1 MKQRRTGRAATTIQT
16 DNDKTMAS
24 RNRQHFHFIGIC
36 GTAMGAVAAAMKE
49 RGFRITGSDSA
60 VYPPISTF
68 LESRGI
74 QIERGYRAANIP
86 AKADVIV
93 VGNAISRGNEEL
105 EEVLNRKLRY
115 ISMPELLKEQFLRG
129 KRNFV
134 VTGTHGKT
142 TTTSL
147 LTWLLHE
154 GGKDPSW
161 LIGGVPRNF
170 DGGAR
175 FTEGD
180 FFVLEG
186 DEYDTA
192 FFDKRSKFLHY
203 LPEAVIVNNIEFDHA
218 DIFENLEAIKK
229 SFRLLLRLVPR
240 NGVIFANGDDENVR
254 DVIQNAPAPVVRVG
268 FGPEN
273 DRRITDL
280 DYAEET
286 TSFTLNAQRYS
297 VPMNGDY
304 NVRNAAMAVS
314 AAEFAGLA
322 PGKIAKALAAFKG
335 VARRQDLRGEVN
347 GVKVIDDFGHHPTA
361 IKDTATA
368 LKRRYNAQGGKMVA
382 IFEPRSNTTR
392 RKVFQRELALALGAS
407 EVVIIAPVAD
417 PHKVPENDRLDVNR
431 LLGDIRVMG
440 REAWMEPDVDQI
452 VARAVSVVQPGDTI
466 VVFSNGGFG
475 GIHGKLLEALKQ
487 TGRGD

>member
-1 MKQRRTGRAATTIQT
+1 MPKS
-16 DNDKTMAS
+16 DK
-24 RNRQHFHFIGIC
+24 HFHFTGIC

-49 RGFRITGSDSA
+49 RGYKITGSDSA

-68 LESRGI
+68 LEERKI
-74 QIERGYRAANIP
+74 KIEKGYRAANIP
-86 AKADVIV
+86 KKADVIV
-93 VGNAISRGNEEL
+93 IGNALSRGNEEV

-115 ISMPELLKEQFLRG
+115 VSMPEVLKEHFLRG

-154 GGKDPSW
+154 GGKDPSY

-170 DGGAR
+170 DGGAK
-175 FTEGD
+175 FTESD
-180 FFVLEG
+180 YFVLEG

-218 DIFENLEAIKK
+218 DIFDDLEAIRR

-240 NGVIFANGDDENVR
+240 NGIIFANGDDENVR
-254 DVIQNAPAPVVRVG
+254 NVIEKAPAPVMKVG
-268 FGPEN
+268 FGQDN
-273 DRRITDL
+273 DRRISELIYHD
-280 DYAEET
+280 ET
-286 TSFTLNAQRYS
+286 TEFTINVQRYS
-297 VPMNGDY
+297 LPMNGDY
-304 NVRNAAMAVS
+304 NVRNAAMAVC
-314 AAEFAGLA
+314 AAEFAGMTPA
-322 PGKIAKALAAFKG
+322 VIAKALARFKG
-335 VARRQDLRGEVN
+335 VARRQELRGEVN

-368 LKRRYNAQGGKMVA
+368 LKRRYNAHGGKMLA

-407 EVVIIAPVAD
+407 ECVIIAPVAD
-417 PHKVPENDRLDVNR
+417 PHKVPENDRLDVAR
-431 LLGDIRVMG
+431 LLDDIRVMG
-440 REAWMEPDVDQI
+440 REAFMEADVDKI
-452 VARAVSVVQPGDTI
+452 VARAMTLVQPGDTI
-466 VVFSNGGFG
+466 AVYSNGGFG
-475 GIHGKLLEALKQ
+475 GIHGKLLEALKHVKAA
-487 TGRGD
+487 R

>member
-1 MKQRRTGRAATTIQT
+1 MSSKS
-16 DNDKTMAS
+16 K
-24 RNRQHFHFIGIC
+24 QHFHFIGIC

-49 RGFRITGSDSA
+49 RGYRISGSDSA

-74 QIERGYRAANIP
+74 ALEKGYRAANIP
-86 AKADVIV
+86 PKADVIV

-115 ISMPELLKEQFLRG
+115 VSMPEVLKEHFLCG

-147 LTWLLHE
+147 LTWLLHA
-154 GGKDPSW
+154 GGKDPSY

-170 DGGAR
+170 DGGAK
-175 FTEGD
+175 FTDSE

-218 DIFENLEAIKK
+218 DIFEDLEAIKK
-229 SFRLLLRLVPR
+229 SFRLLLRVVPR
-240 NGVIFANGDDENVR
+240 NGVVFANGDDENVL
-254 DVIQNAPAPVVRVG
+254 DVIKNAPAPVVTVG

-273 DRRITDL
+273 NHRITDVV
-280 DYAEET
+280 YEEDAT
-286 TSFTLNAQRYS
+286 LFTINAQRYT

-314 AAEFAGLA
+314 AAEFAGLTPA
-322 PGKIAKALAAFKG
+322 KIAKALSQFKG
-335 VARRQDLRGEVN
+335 VARRQEVRGEVN

-361 IKDTATA
+361 IKDTTAA
-368 LKRRYNAQGGKMVA
+368 LKRRYVGAGHKMVA

-407 EVVIIAPVAD
+407 EVVILAPVAD
-417 PHKVPENDRLDVNR
+417 PHKVPEHDRLDVNR
-431 LLGDIRVMG
+431 LLDDIRVMG
-440 REAWMEPDVDQI
+440 REAWMEADVDAI
-452 VARAVSVVQPGDTI
+452 VARAVGVVQPGDTI
-466 VVFSNGGFG
+466 TVFSNGGFG
-475 GIHGKLLEALKQ
+475 GIHGKLLEALEKVV
-487 TGRGD
+487 RKK

>member
-1 MKQRRTGRAATTIQT
+1 
-16 DNDKTMAS
+16 MAS
-24 RNRQHFHFIGIC
+24 SPEHFHFIGIC

-49 RGFRITGSDSA
+49 RGFVISGSDSA
-60 VYPPISTF
+60 VYAPVSTF

-74 QIERGYRAANIP
+74 AIASGYRASNIP
-86 AKADVIV
+86 EGADVIV

-105 EEVLNRKLRY
+105 EEVLRRKLRY
-115 ISMPELLKEQFLRG
+115 VSMPEVLKEHFLRG

-154 GGKDPSW
+154 GGKNPSY

-175 FTEGD
+175 FTESEC
-180 FFVLEG
+180 FALEG

-203 LPEAVIVNNIEFDHA
+203 LPEAVVINNIEFDHA

-229 SFRLLLRLVPR
+229 SFRLLLRVVPS
-240 NGVIFANGDDENVR
+240 NGIIFVNGDDANGLEVVK
-254 DVIQNAPAPVVRVG
+254 DAPAPVLAVG
-268 FGPEN
+268 FGPGN
-273 DRRITDL
+273 DRRITEVVYGEDGT
-280 DYAEET
+280 A
-286 TSFTLNAQRYS
+286 FTLDGARYHL
-297 VPMNGDY
+297 PMHGEY
-304 NVRNAAMAVS
+304 NVRNAAMAIC
-314 AAEFAGLA
+314 AAGFAGVEVGSMA
-322 PGKIAKALAAFKG
+322 RALRDFGG
-335 VARRQDLRGEVN
+335 VARRQEVRGEVN

-361 IKDTATA
+361 IRQTTEA
-368 LKRRYNAQGGKMVA
+368 LRRRYVGAGGRLLS

-392 RKVFQRELALALGAS
+392 RKVFQEELAQALGGS
-407 EVVIIAPVAD
+407 DLVVLAPVAD
-417 PHKVPENDRLDVNR
+417 MHKIPEGDRLDVAQ
-431 LLGDIRVMG
+431 LMGAIGAMG
-440 REAWMEPDVDQI
+440 REVFLEPDVAQI
-452 VARAVSVVQPGDTI
+452 VARAVSLVRPGDSI

-475 GIHGKLLEALKQ
+475 SIHEKLLGALAGVGAA
-487 TGRGD
+487 TSI

>member
-1 MKQRRTGRAATTIQT
+1 MATTRT
-16 DNDKTMAS
+16 TN
-24 RNRQHFHFIGIC
+24 HFHFIGIC
-36 GTAMGAVAAAMKE
+36 GTAMGSVAAAMKE
-49 RGFRITGSDSA
+49 RGYTITGSDSA

-68 LESRGI
+68 LEERDI
-74 QIERGYRAANIP
+74 HLERGYRAGNIP
-86 AKADVIV
+86 EDADVIV

-115 ISMPELLKEQFLRG
+115 VSMPEVLKEHFLRG

-154 GGKDPSW
+154 GGKDPSY
-161 LIGGVPRNF
+161 LIGGVPKNF
-170 DGGAR
+170 DGGGK
-175 FTEGD
+175 FTGSE

-229 SFRLLLRLVPR
+229 SFRLLLRVVPR
-240 NGVIFANGDDENVR
+240 NGIVIANGDDENVL
-254 DVIQNAPAPVVRVG
+254 DVIQNSPAPVLKVG
-268 FGPEN
+268 LGKHN
-273 DRRITDL
+273 DRIISDIV
-280 DYAEET
+280 YNEN
-286 TSFTLNAQRYS
+286 TSEFTINAQRYA
-297 VPMNGDY
+297 VPMNGEY
-304 NVRNAAMAVS
+304 NVRNAAMAIC
-314 AAEFAGLA
+314 AAEFAGLTVT
-322 PGKIAKALAAFKG
+322 KIAGGLSSFKG
-335 VARRQDLRGEVN
+335 VARRQDLLGEEN

-361 IKDTATA
+361 IKDTTTA
-368 LKRRYNAQGGKMVA
+368 LRRRYNANGGRMIA

-392 RKVFQRELALALGAS
+392 RKVFQKELALALGAS

-417 PHKVPENDRLDVNR
+417 PHKVPENDRLDVAR
-431 LLGDIRVMG
+431 LLDDIRIMG
-440 REAWMEPDVDQI
+440 RQVFMEDTVEKI
-452 VARAVSVVQPGDTI
+452 VERAMSLVQQGDTI
-466 VVFSNGGFG
+466 AVYSNGGFG
-475 GIHGKLLEALKQ
+475 GIHGKLLDGLKQ
-487 TGRGD
+487 NPFLQG

>member
-1 MKQRRTGRAATTIQT
+1 MPPKS
-16 DNDKTMAS
+16 K
-24 RNRQHFHFIGIC
+24 QHFHFIGIC

-49 RGFRITGSDSA
+49 RGYRISGSDSA

-74 QIERGYRAANIP
+74 ALEKGYRAANIP
-86 AKADVIV
+86 PKADLIV

-115 ISMPELLKEQFLRG
+115 VSMPEVLKEHFLRG

-147 LTWLLHE
+147 LTWLLHA
-154 GGKDPSW
+154 GGKDPSY

-170 DGGAR
+170 DGGAK
-175 FTEGD
+175 FTDSE

-218 DIFENLEAIKK
+218 DIFEDLEAIKK
-229 SFRLLLRLVPR
+229 SFRLLLRVVPR
-240 NGVIFANGDDENVR
+240 NGVVFANGDDENVL
-254 DVIQNAPAPVVRVG
+254 DVIKNAPAPVVTVG

-273 DRRITDL
+273 NHRITDVV
-280 DYAEET
+280 YEEDST
-286 TSFTLNAQRYS
+286 LFTINAQRYT

-314 AAEFAGLA
+314 AAEFAGLPSA
-322 PGKIAKALAAFKG
+322 KIAKALSQFKG
-335 VARRQDLRGEVN
+335 VARRQEVRGEVN

-361 IKDTATA
+361 IKDTTTA
-368 LKRRYNAQGGKMVA
+368 LKRRYVGAGNKMVA

-407 EVVIIAPVAD
+407 EVVILAPVAD

-431 LLGDIRVMG
+431 LLDDIRVMG
-440 REAWMEPDVDQI
+440 REAWMEPDVDAI
-452 VARAVSVVQPGDTI
+452 VARAVSAVQPGDTI
-466 VVFSNGGFG
+466 TVFSNGGFG
-475 GIHGKLLEALKQ
+475 GIHGKLLEALEKVVPKK
-487 TGRGD
+487 

>member
-1 MKQRRTGRAATTIQT
+1 MPSKS
-16 DNDKTMAS
+16 K
-24 RNRQHFHFIGIC
+24 QHFHFIGIC

-49 RGFRITGSDSA
+49 RGFRISGSDSA

-74 QIERGYRAANIP
+74 TLEKGYRAANIP
-86 AKADVIV
+86 PKADLIV

-115 ISMPELLKEQFLRG
+115 VSMPEVLKEHFLRG

-147 LTWLLHE
+147 LTWLLHA
-154 GGKDPSW
+154 GGKDPSY

-170 DGGAR
+170 DGGAK
-175 FTEGD
+175 FTDSE

-218 DIFENLEAIKK
+218 DIFEDLEAIKK
-229 SFRLLLRLVPR
+229 SFRLLLRVVPR
-240 NGVIFANGDDENVR
+240 NGVVFANGDDENVL
-254 DVIQNAPAPVVRVG
+254 DVIKNAPAPVVTVG

-273 DRRITDL
+273 NHRITDVV
-280 DYAEET
+280 YEEDAT
-286 TSFTLNAQRYS
+286 LFTINAQRYT

-314 AAEFAGLA
+314 AAEFAGLPPA
-322 PGKIAKALAAFKG
+322 TIAKALSEFKG
-335 VARRQDLRGEVN
+335 VARRQEVRGEVN

-361 IKDTATA
+361 IKDTTTA
-368 LKRRYNAQGGKMVA
+368 LKRRYVGPGHKMVA

-407 EVVIIAPVAD
+407 EVVILAPVAD

-431 LLGDIRVMG
+431 LLDDIRVMG
-440 REAWMEPDVDQI
+440 REAWMEPDVDAI
-452 VARAVSVVQPGDTI
+452 VARAVSAVQPGDTI
-466 VVFSNGGFG
+466 TVFSNGGFG
-475 GIHGKLLEALKQ
+475 GIHGKLLEAVEKVVVKK
-487 TGRGD
+487 

>member
-1 MKQRRTGRAATTIQT
+1 MPS
-16 DNDKTMAS
+16 KTS
-24 RNRQHFHFIGIC
+24 KHFHFIGIC
-36 GTAMGAVAAAMKE
+36 GTAMGSVAAAMKE
-49 RGFRITGSDSA
+49 RGYKITGSDSA

-68 LESRGI
+68 LE
-74 QIERGYRAANIP
+74 ERKIGLEKGYRAGNIP
-86 AKADVIV
+86 AKVGVIV

-115 ISMPELLKEQFLRG
+115 VSMPEVLKEHFLRG

-154 GGKDPSW
+154 GGKDPSF
-161 LIGGVPRNF
+161 LIGGIPRNF
-170 DGGAR
+170 DGGGR
-175 FTEGD
+175 FTESD

-229 SFRLLLRLVPR
+229 SFRLLLRVVPR
-240 NGVIFANGDDENVR
+240 NGIIFANGDDENVL
-254 DVIQNAPAPVVRVG
+254 DVIQIAPAPVVKVG
-268 FGPEN
+268 TGKSN
-273 DRRITDL
+273 DRIISEIAYRDDVT
-280 DYAEET
+280 E
-286 TSFTLNAQRYS
+286 FTLNAQRYR
-297 VPMNGDY
+297 VPMNGEY
-304 NVRNAAMAVS
+304 NVRNAAMAIC
-314 AAEFAGLA
+314 AAEFAGLPVA
-322 PGKIAKALAAFKG
+322 KITKGLGSFKG

-361 IKDTATA
+361 IRDTATA
-368 LKRRYNAQGGKMVA
+368 LRRRYNSHGGRMIA

-407 EVVIIAPVAD
+407 EVVILAPVAD
-417 PHKVPENDRLDVNR
+417 PHKVPENDRLDVAK
-431 LLGDIRVMG
+431 LLDDIRVMG
-440 REAWMEPDVDQI
+440 REAFQEESVDKI
-452 VARAVSVVQPGDTI
+452 VERAVNIAQPGDSIT
-466 VVFSNGGFG
+466 VFSNGGVG
-475 GIHGKLLEALKQ
+475 GIHGKLLDALKSKWS
-487 TGRGD
+487 

>member
-1 MKQRRTGRAATTIQT
+1 MLWVAPVPGPRYAAH
-16 DNDKTMAS
+16 A
-24 RNRQHFHFIGIC
+24 RQFHMSTKSKHFHFIGIC

-49 RGFRITGSDSA
+49 RGFKITGSDSA

-74 QIERGYRAANIP
+74 KLERGYRAGNIP
-86 AKADVIV
+86 GKADVIV
-93 VGNAISRGNEEL
+93 IGNAISRGNEEL

-115 ISMPELLKEQFLRG
+115 VSMPEVLKEYFLRG

-147 LTWLLHE
+147 LTWMLHK
-154 GGKDPSW
+154 GGKDPSY

-175 FTEGD
+175 FTGSD
-180 FFVLEG
+180 FFTLEG

-203 LPEAVIVNNIEFDHA
+203 LPEAVIINNIEFDHA

-229 SFRLLLRLVPR
+229 SFRLLVRLVPR
-240 NGVIFANGDDENVR
+240 NGIIFTNGDEPNCL
-254 DVIQNAPAPVVRVG
+254 DVVKDSHAPVVKVG
-268 FGPEN
+268 FGPGN
-273 DRRITDL
+273 DRRITDV
-280 DYAEET
+280 DYGDDSTE
-286 TSFTLNAQRYS
+286 FTINAQRYRL
-297 VPMNGDY
+297 PMNGDY
-304 NVRNAAMAVS
+304 NVRNAAMAVCN
-314 AAEFAGLA
+314 AEFAGMTPA
-322 PGKIAKALAAFKG
+322 KIADALAGFKG

-361 IKDTATA
+361 IKETTTA
-368 LKRRYNAQGGKMVA
+368 LKRRYLSPGGRLLA

-392 RKVFQRELALALGAS
+392 RKVFQNELALALGAS
-407 EVVIIAPVAD
+407 EMVILAPVAD
-417 PHKVPENDRLDVNR
+417 MHKIPESDRLDVDH
-431 LLGDIRVMG
+431 LLDSIRTMG
-440 REAWMEPDVDQI
+440 REVFMEPDVDHI
-452 VARAVSVVQPGDTI
+452 VARAMSLVKPGDSI
-466 VVFSNGGFG
+466 AVFSNGGFG
-475 GIHGKLLEALKQ
+475 GIHDKLLAALHTVQ
-487 TGRGD
+487 AS

>member
-1 MKQRRTGRAATTIQT
+1 MSSKP
-16 DNDKTMAS
+16 K
-24 RNRQHFHFIGIC
+24 HFHFIGIC

-49 RGFRITGSDSA
+49 RGFKISGSDSA

-74 QIERGYRAANIP
+74 KLERGYRAANIP
-86 AKADVIV
+86 EKADVIV

-115 ISMPELLKEQFLRG
+115 VSMPEVLKEYFLRG

-147 LTWLLHE
+147 LTWMLHK
-154 GGKDPSW
+154 GGKDPSY

-175 FTEGD
+175 FTESE
-180 FFVLEG
+180 FFTLEG

-203 LPEAVIVNNIEFDHA
+203 LPESVIINNIEFDHA

-229 SFRLLLRLVPR
+229 SFRLLVRLVPR
-240 NGVIFANGDDENVR
+240 NGIIFANGDDPNCL
-254 DVIQNAPAPVVRVG
+254 DVVKDSHAPVVKVG

-273 DRRITDL
+273 DRRVTDIVYG
-280 DYAEET
+280 DDSTE
-286 TSFTLNAQRYS
+286 FTINATRYKL
-297 VPMNGDY
+297 PMNGDY
-304 NVRNAAMAVS
+304 NVRNAAMAICN
-314 AAEFAGLA
+314 AEFAGMA
-322 PGKIAKALAAFKG
+322 PAKIADALAAFKG

-361 IKDTATA
+361 IKETTTA
-368 LKRRYNAQGGKMVA
+368 LKRRYLAPGGRLLT

-392 RKVFQRELALALGAS
+392 RKIFQNELALALGAS
-407 EVVIIAPVAD
+407 EMIILAPVAD
-417 PHKVPENDRLDVNR
+417 IHKIPEADRLDVPH
-431 LLGDIRVMG
+431 LLEAIGTMG
-440 REAWMEPDVDQI
+440 REVFLEADVDHI
-452 VARAVSVVQPGDTI
+452 VARAITLVKPGDSI
-466 VVFSNGGFG
+466 AVFSNGGFG
-475 GIHGKLLEALKQ
+475 GIHDKLLEALK
-487 TGRGD
+487 TLAPGR

>member
-1 MKQRRTGRAATTIQT
+1 MPA
-16 DNDKTMAS
+16 KT
-24 RNRQHFHFIGIC
+24 NKHFHFIGIC
-36 GTAMGAVAAAMKE
+36 GTAMGSVAAAMKE
-49 RGFRITGSDSA
+49 RGFKITGSDSA

-68 LESRGI
+68 LEDRKIS
-74 QIERGYRAANIP
+74 IEKGYRAGNIP

-115 ISMPELLKEQFLRG
+115 VSMPEVLKEYFLRG

-154 GGKDPSW
+154 GGKDPSY

-170 DGGAR
+170 DGGGK
-175 FTEGD
+175 FTESD

-203 LPEAVIVNNIEFDHA
+203 LPEVVIVNNIEFDHA
-218 DIFENLEAIKK
+218 DIFDNLDAIKK
-229 SFRLLLRLVPR
+229 SFRLLLRVVPR
-240 NGVIFANGDDENVR
+240 NGVIYANGDDENVMEA
-254 DVIQNAPAPVVRVG
+254 IQNAPAPVLKVG
-268 FGPEN
+268 LGKHN
-273 DRRITDL
+273 DRIISDII
-280 DYAEET
+280 YKEEVT
-286 TSFTLNAQRYS
+286 EFTLNAQRYK
-297 VPMNGDY
+297 VPMNGEY
-304 NVRNAAMAVS
+304 NVRNAAMAIC
-314 AAEFAGLA
+314 AAEFAGLPA
-322 PGKIAKALAAFKG
+322 SKIAKALTTFKG
-335 VARRQDLRGEVN
+335 VARRQDLRGEVS

-361 IKDTATA
+361 IKDTTTA
-368 LKRRYNAQGGKMVA
+368 LRRRYNAHGGRLIA

-392 RKVFQRELALALGAS
+392 RKVFQKELALALGAS

-417 PHKVPENDRLDVNR
+417 PHKVPENDRLDVAR
-431 LLGDIRVMG
+431 LLDDIRVMG
-440 REAWMEPDVDQI
+440 REAFQEESVDKI
-452 VARAVSVVQPGDTI
+452 VARAMSVVRPGDSI
-466 VVFSNGGFG
+466 AVFSNGGFG
-475 GIHGKLLEALKQ
+475 GIHGKLLEALERLK
-487 TGRGD
+487 

>member
-1 MKQRRTGRAATTIQT
+1 
-16 DNDKTMAS
+16 MAGTLPS
-24 RNRQHFHFIGIC
+24 PMPNKSNKHFHFTGIC

-49 RGFRITGSDSA
+49 RGFKITGSDSA

-68 LESRGI
+68 LEERKI
-74 QIERGYRAANIP
+74 KIEKGYRAGNIP
-86 AKADVIV
+86 EKADVIV
-93 VGNAISRGNEEL
+93 IGNAISRGNEEL

-115 ISMPELLKEQFLRG
+115 VSMPEVLKEHFLRG

-154 GGKDPSW
+154 GGKDPSY

-170 DGGAR
+170 DGGAK
-175 FTEGD
+175 FTDSD

-218 DIFENLEAIKK
+218 DIFDDLNAIKK
-229 SFRLLLRLVPR
+229 SFRLLLRVVPR
-240 NGVIFANGDDENVR
+240 NGIIFANGDDENVR
-254 DVIQNAPAPVVRVG
+254 EVIQNAPAPVMTVG
-268 FGPEN
+268 FGTAN
-273 DRRITDL
+273 DRRISEIK
-280 DYAEET
+280 YNEET
-286 TSFTLNAQRYS
+286 TEFTINAQRYS
-297 VPMNGDY
+297 VPLNGDY
-304 NVRNAAMAVS
+304 NVRNAAMAVC
-314 AAEFAGLA
+314 AAEFAGMT
-322 PGKIAKALAAFKG
+322 PSKIAKALAAFKG

-368 LKRRYNAQGGKMVA
+368 LKRRYNAQGGKMIA

-392 RKVFQRELALALGAS
+392 RKVFQKELALALGAS

-417 PHKVPENDRLDVNR
+417 PHKVPENDRLDVAK
-431 LLGDIRVMG
+431 LLDDIRVMG
-440 REAWMEPDVDQI
+440 RKAFLEEDVDKI
-452 VARAVSVVQPGDTI
+452 VARAMTVVQRGDTI
-466 VVFSNGGFG
+466 TVFSNGGFG
-475 GIHGKLLEALKQ
+475 GIHGKLLESLK
-487 TGRGD
+487 GLK